1 MRSHR
6 REAAAPFSSAPR
18 PAHSAGVLVHD
29 GAGRVLLG
37 LHRDGWTSFA
47 GKAEPG
53 ETPRQTALRECGEET
68 LFVLGDGLEVEE
80 APALTSRTP
89 SGRAF
94 HMYAAR
100 LARGGRGER
109 ADAGDDVCAAF
120 ARARASGRYG
130 GVEGCDETRELRWFE
145 AHDLDRVRVRPS
157 FRADLARLLEAA
169 RARAVQGATHLV
181 NPSVQGGTPLVNPPE
196 CA

>member
-1 MRSHR
+1 MRPSSHR

-68 LFVLGDGLEVEE
+68 LFVLGDGLDVEA

-100 LARGGRGER
+100 LAREGQGAAEGG
-109 ADAGDDVCAAF
+109 VCAAF

-130 GVEGCDETRELRWFE
+130 GVAGCDETRELRWFE
-145 AHDLDRVRVRPS
+145 PHELDGVRVRPS

-169 RARAVQGATHLV
+169 RIRGGA
-181 NPSVQGGTPLVNPPE
+181 PSAPYQPHRNRI
-196 CA
+196 